1 MQESDV
7 MNKKIA
13 VIGLDGMAW
22 HILHKLFE
30 YDAMP
35 YLKKIVEQSLKGIL
49 ESTIPPSTVP
59 AWTSIASGVNP
70 GKHGLFDFVA
80 LTKDYEPRLLTS
92 KDVGYPRVHE
102 MVALKG
108 LRSVCI
114 NQPLTYPIMKF
125 GKNAVIVS
133 DWLGPRICY
142 YPESTEKYMKDYSLY
157 TAEIWDK
164 SKDEASDALYE
175 ETEKRVDGV
184 NLMMQDLDWDLF
196 WVIYSEPD
204 HVFHH
209 FCEDVLKADPKMLRI
224 FRKIDETIKVA
235 SELAELLFVV
245 SDHGFSRY
253 RFALNINSLLDKM
266 GLVAK
271 TREKL
276 LKDTIYFH
284 QRQTINIKTPS
295 WLYSFFSFKPMKPLV
310 TKILEQIAGK
320 NIRADP
326 YEYVDPVRSKAFTLS
341 HYSFGFHVKDVETR
355 DFLLNEVKKMDLF
368 AGVWKRTEIYHGPYV
383 KKAPEIMF
391 LPNLEKEYF
400 VGTTAI
406 SPKTVSQKT
415 YYDHHPEGII
425 IAYADHLSPEQIG
438 KLKTFDLVPTILDY
452 LGLPVPSDTDGE
464 IIPQVAPVRKRPK
477 RYDYLKHWQLIK
489 QVQIAKIRLA
499 KQI

>member
-1 MQESDV
+1 

-35 YLKKIVEQSLKGIL
+35 YLKKIGEQSLKGIL

-80 LTKDYEPRLLTS
+80 LAKNYEPRLLTS
-92 KDVGYPRVHE
+92 KDVCYPRVHE

-108 LRSVCI
+108 LRSICI

-125 GKNAVIVS
+125 GKNVGTVS

-142 YPESTEKYMKDYSLY
+142 YPESIEKYMKDYSLY

-164 SKDEASDALYE
+164 SKDEASDAIHE
-175 ETEKRVDGV
+175 ETKKRVDGV
-184 NLMMQDLDWDLF
+184 NLMMQDLDWDMF
-196 WVIYSEPD
+196 WVVYSEPD

-209 FCEDVLKADPKMLRI
+209 FYEDVFKADRKMLRI
-224 FRKIDETIKVA
+224 FKKLDETIKVA
-235 SELAELLFVV
+235 SELADLLFVV

-266 GLVAK
+266 GLVVK

-284 QRQTINIKTPS
+284 QRQTTKYIKTPS
-295 WLYSFFSFKPMKPLV
+295 WLYSFFSFEPIKLLV
-310 TKILEQIAGK
+310 KEILEKITGK

-326 YEYVDPVRSKAFTLS
+326 YKYVDPVRSKVFTLS
-341 HYSFGFHVKDVETR
+341 HYSFGFHVKDVETC
-355 DFLLNEVKKMDLF
+355 DFLLHEVKKMNLF
-368 AGVWKRTEIYHGPYV
+368 ARIWKREEIYHGPHV
-383 KKAPEIMF
+383 KNAPEIIF
-391 LPNLEKEYF
+391 LPDFEKGYC

-406 SPKTVSQKT
+406 SPEIISQKT

-425 IAYADHLSPEQIG
+425 LAYADYISPVQIG
-438 KLKTFDLVPTILDY
+438 KVKTFDLVPTILNY
-452 LGLPVPSDTDGE
+452 LGLPVPSDTDGGF
-464 IIPQVAPVRKRPK
+464 IPQVAPVPKRPK

-489 QVQIAKIRLA
+489 KVQTAKIRLA